1 MNNLFI
7 KLFSS
12 YVIAMIFFMGL
23 LPRIITNSL
32 NSDKSEIK
40 ENRFINTVDFYQYYL
55 LYSIFIYLLYSSFK
69 SSLSS

>member
-23 LPRIITNSL
+23 LPRIIVNSL

-40 ENRFINTVDFYQYYL
+40 ENPLKYSYVLIN
-55 LYSIFIYLLYSSFK
+55 S
-69 SSLSS
+69 